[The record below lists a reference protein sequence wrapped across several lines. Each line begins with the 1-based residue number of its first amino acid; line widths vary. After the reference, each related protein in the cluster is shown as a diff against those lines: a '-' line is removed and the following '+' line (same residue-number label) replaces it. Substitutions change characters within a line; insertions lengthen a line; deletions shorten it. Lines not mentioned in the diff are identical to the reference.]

1 MALFL
6 VCFLASTVAPEQ
18 TLPALGFS
26 GYDDLTIRLYGIFQL
41 SWALLFYFAQKNP
54 EKNLAII
61 HSAIVTGSLVAALLL
76 FTRSPAGERTG
87 IFGSMPRFCWFTR
100 PFFSFSSQDRRGLD
114 GATLNCDRA
123 GSLWDL

>member
-76 FTRSPAGERTG
+76 FYPLTGRRADGYLWLNAAILLVYTALLFIFKPRPA
-87 IFGSMPRFCWFTR
+87 R
-100 PFFSFSSQDRRGLD
+100 P
-114 GATLNCDRA
+114 
-123 GSLWDL
+123 